1 MENTNKY
8 IDISNL
14 YKNLE
19 VITDTIVDKLLLS
32 KTDNNDNILLNIQ
45 TIIEKVFI
53 NAAMRVAKNNVSK
66 AAKLL
71 GMNRN
76 TLSKKLKELKNKKT

>member
-1 MENTNKY
+1 MENINKS
-8 IDISNL
+8 IDINNL
-14 YKNLE
+14 YKNVE
-19 VITDTIVDKLLLS
+19 VKMDTIVDKLLLS
-32 KTDNNDNILLNIQ
+32 KTDNNDNILFNIQ

-53 NAAMRVAKNNVSK
+53 NAAMRIAKNNVSK

-76 TLSKKLKELKNKKT
+76 TLTKKLKKLKNKKT

>member
-1 MENTNKY
+1 M
-8 IDISNL
+8 
-14 YKNLE
+14 
-19 VITDTIVDKLLLS
+19 DTIVDKLLLS
-32 KTDNNDNILLNIQ
+32 KTDNNNILLNIQ

-66 AAKLL
+66 SAKLL
-71 GMNRN
+71 GMNGN